1 MDAHNV
7 WSPSGPLVRGRRGS
21 KEAQL
26 NARHFTRLV
35 CPERGSGEHAGWAEG
50 TFTQTEIGDKF

>member
-7 WSPSGPLVRGRRGS
+7 WSPSGPPSTRS

-26 NARHFTRLV
+26 NARHFTRPV